1 MNRVLE
7 TRVAPPPGAEPGA
20 APEARLIPAA
30 DGYPLAATL
39 YRGSD
44 QTVVLVNPAT
54 GVPHRFYRRFASWLQ
69 QFGWTVVTYD
79 YRGIG
84 DSKPASLRG
93 FGGSMR
99 DWAFLDMT
107 AIVDWVSDE
116 WSPRR
121 LFAIGHSFGGQTLG
135 LIENASRIDAMVGIS
150 AQSGY
155 WALQGG
161 REPARVRA
169 IVTIIIPVLSRLV
182 GYFPWSWFASGADL
196 PKQVALEWA
205 GWCRQPNYLLDDES
219 LPLERYARFKAP
231 LLAYSIDDD
240 DWGHAARGRC
250 HDAGLPERDPAAH
263 RSRRLRFA
271 SSRAHG
277 FFSRR
282 LAADLVRSRR
292 VARRKCSMNRGS
304 ARTPRI
310 V

>member
-1 MNRVLE
+1 MKNYKYIRYPQRSKFQFQNPKFQIKMTLMILMLMIITSEAFSQQGKTSYGFFSGVSLNTNSYDYE
-7 TRVAPPPGAEPGA
+7 TGNSYLDTSYTTDIKA
-20 APEARLIPAA
+20 AFNL
-30 DGYPLAATL
+30 GM
-39 YRGSD
+39 
-44 QTVVLVNPAT
+44 
-54 GVPHRFYRRFASWLQ
+54 F
-69 QFGWTVVTYD
+69 VTYD
-79 YRGIG
+79 FDNY
-84 DSKPASLRG
+84 
-93 FGGSMR
+93 FGLK
-99 DWAFLDMT
+99 FQ
-107 AIVDWVSDE
+107 
-116 WSPRR
+116 
-121 LFAIGHSFGGQTLG
+121 GQYTNKG
-135 LIENASRIDAMVGIS
+135 
-150 AQSGY
+150 GY

-182 GYFPWSWFASGADL
+182 GYFPGSWFASGADL